1 MKDLFLLNNNIT
13 YLNHGSYGA
22 CPTQVFENY
31 QNWQRKL
38 EEQPVQFMTKIIWE
52 NLKTSRDTLGKF
64 LGCSGEDLVLFP
76 NPTTAVNN
84 IIENLNLSQNDEV
97 LMTQHEYGA
106 LVRAWLR
113 SSKKNNFL
121 IIQQHIDLPLH
132 SKNMFVNQFLSG
144 VTKNT
149 KVIFISQ
156 ITSQTGLI
164 FPVKEVCDYARQKG
178 IITIIDG
185 AHVPGHIDLNVSDLS
200 CDYYTGA
207 CHKWMCAPKGSSFLF
222 VKKSL
227 QADLRPQI
235 MSWGEEGEDPGPSQF
250 LMDFQWQGTKD
261 MSAFLSIPS
270 AINFLEDDDWK
281 EKRKVSKN
289 LILEV
294 SNNLIDI
301 FDTESLFLNKDWI
314 GQMVSHPL
322 PPNMTPD
329 LKEKLWEEYMIEV
342 PIFEWNNQ
350 KFIRVSAHFYNRASD
365 MEILIS
371 ALKSIY
377 LK

>member
-1 MKDLFLLNNNIT
+1 MKDLFLLDDNIT

-22 CPTQVFENY
+22 CPAPVFEKY

-52 NLKTSRDTLGKF
+52 NLKISRDTLGKF

-132 SKNMFVNQFLSG
+132 SKNMFANQFLSG

-185 AHVPGHIDLNVSDLS
+185 AHVPGHIDLNLSELS

-270 AINFLEDDDWK
+270 AINFLEDNDWR

-294 SNNLIDI
+294 SKSFRDI
-301 FDTESLFLNKDWI
+301 FGTESLFLNKDWI

-322 PPNMTPD
+322 PPNMTLD
-329 LKEKLWEEYMIEV
+329 LKEKLWKEYMIEV
-342 PIFEWNNQ
+342 PIFEWNNR

>member
-52 NLKTSRDTLGKF
+52 SLKTSRDTLGKF

-185 AHVPGHIDLNVSDLS
+185 AHVPGHIDLNLSELS

-270 AINFLEDDDWK
+270 AINFLEDNDWR

-294 SNNLIDI
+294 SKSLRDI
-301 FDTESLFLNKDWI
+301 FGTESLFLNKDWI

-322 PPNMTPD
+322 PPNITPD
-329 LKEKLWEEYMIEV
+329 LKEKLWKEYMIEV

>member
-1 MKDLFLLNNNIT
+1 MKDLFLLDDNIT

-22 CPTQVFENY
+22 CPIPVFEKY
-31 QNWQRKL
+31 QNWQRRL
-38 EEQPVQFMTKIIWE
+38 EEQPVKFMTKIIWE
-52 NLKTSRDTLGKF
+52 NLKISRDTLGKF
-64 LGCSGEDLVLFP
+64 LGCSGEDLILFP

-185 AHVPGHIDLNVSDLS
+185 AHAPGHIDLNVSDLS

-227 QADLRPQI
+227 QANLKPQI

-250 LMDFQWQGTKD
+250 LMDFQWQGTRD

-270 AINFLEDDDWK
+270 AINFLEDNDWR
-281 EKRKVSKN
+281 ERRKVSKN

-294 SNNLIDI
+294 SNNFRDI
-301 FDTESLFLNKDWI
+301 FDTESLFLKKDWI

-322 PPNMTPD
+322 PPNMTLD
-329 LKEKLWEEYMIEV
+329 LKEKLWKEYMIEV

>member
-1 MKDLFLLNNNIT
+1 MKDLFLLDDNIT

-22 CPTQVFENY
+22 CPIPVFEKY

-52 NLKTSRDTLGKF
+52 NLKISRDTLGKF

-270 AINFLEDDDWK
+270 AINFLEDNDWR

-294 SNNLIDI
+294 SKSFRDI
-301 FDTESLFLNKDWI
+301 FGTESLFLNKDWI

-322 PPNMTPD
+322 PPNMTLD
-329 LKEKLWEEYMIEV
+329 LKEKLWKEYMIEV

>member
-1 MKDLFLLNNNIT
+1 MKDLFLLDDNIT

-22 CPTQVFENY
+22 CPIPVFEKY

-52 NLKTSRDTLGKF
+52 NLKISRDTLGKF
-64 LGCSGEDLVLFP
+64 LGCSGEDLILFP

-144 VTKNT
+144 VTENT

-185 AHVPGHIDLNVSDLS
+185 AHAPGHIDLNVSDLS

-270 AINFLEDDDWK
+270 AINFLEDNDWR

-301 FDTESLFLNKDWI
+301 FDTESLFLKKDWI

-322 PPNMTPD
+322 PPNMTIE